1 MKNRELI
8 LLLILG
14 MTITTMLT
22 PKVYSLVI
30 VSEDFEFI
38 GIKCYTIHGVSPNSI
53 IHKIQLTCNTSVEL
67 YILGRALNIT
77 EVNTKPTE
85 YDFLYTG
92 SDISETFE
100 LSAIDVSILIYSEN
114 SVSGHITWDYGFGY
128 PTEWSMVLIGIILI
142 VSLGVGFFILYKV
155 NRWRKLKE

>member
-14 MTITTMLT
+14 MTITT
-22 PKVYSLVI
+22 
-30 VSEDFEFI
+30 
-38 GIKCYTIHGVSPNSI
+38 SPNSI

-114 SVSGHITWDYGFGY
+114 SVSGSYCIK
-128 PTEWSMVLIGIILI
+128 SIG
-142 VSLGVGFFILYKV
+142 GG
-155 NRWRKLKE
+155 N